1 MGLYEQVSEKSN
13 ERVENLKRDNARG
26 DDCNYVLVEE
36 PGRASV
42 NNKWFENKRK
52 MVSTT
57 YYEKYGVAIT
67 LDGVDRELID
77 VFFFPTFVGGKHL
90 DLSQNHNIFLCAP
103 NGFGKSTL
111 LKAILFAT
119 NPPDEF
125 DKNAEFNEK
134 IVRLKKHYHIE
145 KDYLTLFIDLQGIN
159 SRNAYNN
166 ATDLHEWL
174 RYASHLDNMI
184 TLADFKKIISHYN
197 KAGCLMLLFDSIDEI
212 IKENE
217 TDISREGAFTKIRQ
231 IINADGLGSNAKI
244 IVASRPLAF
253 EKVDESYIYLYI
265 ESLITNRESVEAI
278 IEKYS
283 QEYKDRLIAYI
294 YNDLY
299 LKNLVVTPQLLIEV
313 ISRIVF
319 NWRNEE
325 SGISGEGKYQ
335 LIKAVI
341 RNTMMRF
348 KNKGN
353 FNYAEKNYEHVYEI
367 FSYISLFNRIENTK
381 SDFGKFQDLILN
393 NQLVKNQQRALLGKD
408 IKDTYEHFCLF
419 NTQGNNIELLAPKVI
434 GQYYLASYM
443 YKFCILLKNTETYEK
458 KEIWKKFDT
467 ILNKDDCLYDMLVFF
482 FGIMHDG
489 ITESERYNPDSLEYN
504 IWIDY
509 VVDKWSSCKKYEN
522 TKEKLSLRLRYLLE
536 SDFVKDSCFKRILE
550 SESELSENEAQLK
563 LILNIIN

>member
-1 MGLYEQVSEKSN
+1 MELDEQVSEKSN
-13 ERVENLKRDNARG
+13 ERLENLERDNARG

-77 VFFFPTFVGGKHL
+77 VFFFPTFVDGKHL
-90 DLSQNHNIFLCAP
+90 DLSQKHNIFLCAP

-125 DKNAEFNEK
+125 DKNVEFNEK

-166 ATDLHEWL
+166 TTDLHEWL

-184 TLADFKKIISHYN
+184 TLADFKEIISHYN

-353 FNYAEKNYEHVYEI
+353 FNYGEKNYEHVYEI

-393 NQLVKNQQRALLGKD
+393 NQLAKNQQRALVGKD

-563 LILNIIN
+563 LVLNIIN

>member
-1 MGLYEQVSEKSN
+1 MELDEQVSEKSN

-90 DLSQNHNIFLCAP
+90 DLSQKHNIFLCAP

-184 TLADFKKIISHYN
+184 TLADFKKIISYYN

-353 FNYAEKNYEHVYEI
+353 FNYGEKNYEHVYEI

-381 SDFGKFQDLILN
+381 SDFGKFQNLILN
-393 NQLVKNQQRALLGKD
+393 NQLAKNQQRALVGKD

-563 LILNIIN
+563 LVLNIIN